1 MKKKHRALA
10 NKLDATF
17 DPEVTAVWRAMVEAW
32 DADHG
37 KADPYEEPETGAY
50 KTIVSVNC
58 AD

>member
-50 KTIVSVNC
+50 NL
-58 AD
+58 ALFR